1 MSYINISGPIFRD
14 LISAKAKLNDI
25 AELVNDPSFR
35 PNAKEWREML
45 HQIISSNRYKEDER
59 QHDKNNTTGGG

>member
-25 AELVNDPSFR
+25 EELVRDPSFR
-35 PNAKEWREML
+35 PNAKEWREYL
-45 HQIISSNRYKEDER
+45 YQIISSDKYKEEYAKYTD
-59 QHDKNNTTGGG
+59 

>member
-1 MSYINISGPIFRD
+1 MNYITISGPIFRD

-35 PNAKEWREML
+35 PNAKEWREYL
-45 HQIISSNRYKEDER
+45 HQIISSDRYKEDE
-59 QHDKNNTTGGG
+59 HE